1 MGGTEEGP
9 ARMGIIFNKDPRSPP
24 LPFLPSLALS
34 FARTKI
40 EPARTYVRSMSHL
53 FPFYFCFFFFFRK
66 IKMNSAPRCT
76 EFDSRRNSETSPNFF
91 PSLPNDKRSFVS
103 SKGGSCII
111 IIYAIITFMTHFILV
126 NCPPRSRPSVIT
138 RRLGYHRRSPFSSLP
153 IPRRRRLFHRSI
165 LLRSTDR

>member
-1 MGGTEEGP
+1 MGPRRDRP
-9 ARMGIIFNKDPRSPP
+9 AWELFLIRILVRPP
-24 LPFLPSLALS
+24 LPPVPCFIFRADEN
-34 FARTKI
+34 RTR
-40 EPARTYVRSMSHL
+40 PYVRSLDESFISLL
-53 FPFYFCFFFFFRK
+53 FLLFFFFRK